1 MATVS
6 INVCIP
12 VILEAASVLAVL
24 VPHET
29 QLACRVRQGFVL
41 SATAQK
47 RLIRLRF
54 LRCNSNYWGT
64 KTAISHAAVPLVV
77 LLLREIN
84 RYL

>member
-24 VPHET
+24 VPYET
-29 QLACRVRQGFVL
+29 KLAYGKASSSRQRYKTAHKTQVL
-41 SATAQK
+41 
-47 RLIRLRF
+47 RR
-54 LRCNSNYWGT
+54 NSNYWGT

>member
-29 QLACRVRQGFVL
+29 QLACQD
-41 SATAQK
+41 TA
-47 RLIRLRF
+47 RLHPVG
-54 LRCNSNYWGT
+54 NGT
-64 KTAISHAAVPLVV
+64 KTAHQTQVFVMQL
-77 LLLREIN
+77 
-84 RYL
+84 